1 MKDIKAMQILNFDEF
16 HLHEAGKYEFSPGET
31 SKRLSDRI
39 QTNLRRYK
47 DAQGRGDNYA
57 IKRYE
62 FLMRLDKL
70 DEERLKIRVELHR
83 LREKFKK

>member
-1 MKDIKAMQILNFDEF
+1 MEILNFDEF
-16 HLHEAGKYEFSPGET
+16 YLHEANRYEFSPGET
-31 SKRLSDRI
+31 SKRLRDRI

-47 DAQGRGDNYA
+47 DAQSRGDNYA

-83 LREKFKK
+83 LKEKFKK

>member
-1 MKDIKAMQILNFDEF
+1 MKDIKVMQILNFDEF

-47 DAQGRGDNYA
+47 DAQTRGDNYA